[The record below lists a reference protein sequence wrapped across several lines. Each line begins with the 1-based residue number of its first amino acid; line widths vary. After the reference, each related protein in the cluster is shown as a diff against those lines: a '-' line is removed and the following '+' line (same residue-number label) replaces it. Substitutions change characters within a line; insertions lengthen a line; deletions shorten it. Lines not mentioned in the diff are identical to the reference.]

1 MIHYFSENVLFEGPY
16 EFTDPFRYIPHQL
29 VVKAAED
36 IFRHAP
42 ECFDEGKMLGVLICR
57 DIATKKIG
65 YLKAFSGTVR
75 DSDGQVTA
83 SVDGFVPP
91 IYDLTDPNGEF
102 KKRETEI
109 SFLNSSIKTLLAS
122 EELTTLNKELA
133 EAECTRDKEL
143 ESLRTEMAASKIKR
157 DLLHQTIRQPFTTAT
172 IP

>member
-65 YLKAFSGTVR
+65 YLKSDIVR
-75 DSDGQVTA
+75 VNN
-83 SVDGFVPP
+83 
-91 IYDLTDPNGEF
+91 L
-102 KKRETEI
+102 
-109 SFLNSSIKTLLAS
+109 LNESIKRKRNRNLKGTR
-122 EELTTLNKELA
+122 KE
-133 EAECTRDKEL
+133 
-143 ESLRTEMAASKIKR
+143 
-157 DLLHQTIRQPFTTAT
+157 
-172 IP
+172 